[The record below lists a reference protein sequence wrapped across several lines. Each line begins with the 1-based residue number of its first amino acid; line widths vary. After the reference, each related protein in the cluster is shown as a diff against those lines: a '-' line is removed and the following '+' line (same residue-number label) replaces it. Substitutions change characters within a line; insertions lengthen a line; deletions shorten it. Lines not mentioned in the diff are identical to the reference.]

1 MTTLY
6 LKGFLVYSTG
16 LSTGLLTVDV
26 ENWLRSVL
34 AAVKNIF
41 LTLYLDSFN

>member
-1 MTTLY
+1 MTSLY

-26 ENWLRSVL
+26 EKLVE
-34 AAVKNIF
+34 V
-41 LTLYLDSFN
+41 SFGSW

>member
-16 LSTGLLTVDV
+16 LSIGLLIVDV
-26 ENWLRSVL
+26 KNWLRSVL
-34 AAVKNIF
+34 VAVKNIF